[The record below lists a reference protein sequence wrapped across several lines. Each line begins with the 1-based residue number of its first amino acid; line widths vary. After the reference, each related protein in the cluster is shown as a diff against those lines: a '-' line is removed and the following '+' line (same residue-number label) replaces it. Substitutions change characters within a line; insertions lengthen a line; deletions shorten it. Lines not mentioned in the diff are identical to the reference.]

1 MLLTN
6 SAEAY
11 SNEVN
16 NEIIRAAKRLGAKN
30 SKLIEI
36 YGVGGSK
43 VISDSLLKTANAT
56 ALVAQRGD
64 NTNQPTP
71 GKTNVLSANNL
82 TLGKSNTATGLKTK
96 VMLNGV
102 EANPTISAGKILVSD
117 GTNTVASGEIA
128 SFPTV
133 GYASGVFT
141 VKATANAVAGKDYT
155 VKFTDD
161 KGNSGSFIV
170 SVTDKDVFRVDAS
183 HQVYDG
189 SGANDGQSQDKPL
202 KVAKAAGTNASSTA
216 TLAAYGYDGEAVNG
230 ATFTLVKDAKGTAL
244 ASAGKLTVAEATSG
258 PSATGAVTLEID
270 NGKFKIAT
278 DTTNAAAKKSAWE
291 QEVFVKISKANY
303 EDKVVPL
310 KLWLKVTD

>member
-1 MLLTN
+1 
-6 SAEAY
+6 
-11 SNEVN
+11 
-16 NEIIRAAKRLGAKN
+16 
-30 SKLIEI
+30 
-36 YGVGGSK
+36 GVGGSK

-102 EANPTISAGKILVSD
+102 EANPTIPAGKILVSD

-133 GYASGVFT
+133 GYANGEFT
-141 VKATANAVAGKDYT
+141 VKATANAVAGKDYV
-155 VKFTDD
+155 VKFTDN

-170 SVTDKDVFRVDAS
+170 TVTDKDVFKVDAS
-183 HQVYDG
+183 HPVYFG

-202 KVAKAAGTNASSTA
+202 KVAKTANSNATSSVA
-216 TLAAYGYDGEAVNG
+216 LKAYGDDGAEVTVAN
-230 ATFTLVKDAKGTAL
+230 FTLVKNAKGDAL

-258 PSATGAVTLEID
+258 SSVTGAVTLEID
-270 NGKFKIAT
+270 NTGKFKIAT
-278 DTTNAAAKKSAWE
+278 DSTNVAAPKPVWK
-291 QEVFVKISKANY
+291 QQVFVKISKANY

-310 KLWLKVTD
+310 DLFLQVSNS